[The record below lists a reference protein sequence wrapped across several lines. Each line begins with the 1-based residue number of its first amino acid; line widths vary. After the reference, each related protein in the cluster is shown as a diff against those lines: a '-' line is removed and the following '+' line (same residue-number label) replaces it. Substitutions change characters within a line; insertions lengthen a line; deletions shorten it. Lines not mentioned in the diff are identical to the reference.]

1 MEEPVPAVWNIAIG
15 AFVDDGATVF
25 DVVVDVV
32 GNLGGVDEASCSVFL
47 ESGSFLDDVL
57 SNFPYFSTVSLDT
70 KIEEPV
76 PAV

>member
-25 DVVVDVV
+25 DVVVEDV
-32 GNLGGVDEASCSVFL
+32 GNVGGIDDASSRVTL